1 MPVNRRQF
9 LSRAALTAAALKA
22 APKEWML
29 AENARAGAA
38 PSDRSYGSGYFG
50 KWIEDEFGLPAFHY
64 TCNQTSDPKARTELN
79 PGILTAT
86 EHISQ
91 IGNDRIVALASNYGH
106 VRVRQDEGAPKFLND
121 YAPEHGC
128 FAGGFGY
135 LTDGKAVL
143 STYYP
148 GNAKSFDRVFGAGYF
163 RKKVHDEPYGI
174 DQVVFAPFG
183 DDPVLLSQVTIT
195 NSGGNDTSLRWIE
208 YWGCQQ
214 YQFSFRSF
222 MEGFTGKSVHDRR
235 RDFGMRFTNSFRQ
248 SSDGAGLSEK
258 KEFLGRDPAEDRQ
271 FQGMVA
277 FLEKNPNPF
286 LAAPEKDLPNGA
298 DFDDLNPPSTFLVSL
313 DARADGFS
321 TNGKKFFG
329 TGGVLK
335 PDGINASLDGALSSS
350 GPDSAL
356 LLERRFSLKAG
367 ESKTLTFLYGYAA
380 SGFDVDT
387 LVSKYRQSA
396 ATALGDSSAQWK
408 KNSLRFIVPDEPW
421 VERETTWNYCSL
433 RSGFSYDDFFHEH
446 IVSQA
451 SLYQYVMGFQGA
463 ARDPLQHVLPFLFT
477 EPRLVKEV
485 LRYTLK
491 AVRPNGSIPYG
502 IVGHGMPMPTV
513 SDNSSDMPMWLLWG
527 VSEYVLATRDVRFLD
542 SDVVTAYGGAAKAAH
557 WQGANRASVRGLLAR
572 CYKHLVE
579 DVKVGEHGL
588 MRMLQDDWNDAL
600 VQGWVPAQDVKECL
614 EKGESVL
621 NSAMAAYV
629 FDSYARLL
637 AYAGE
642 EERVTTPIRRK
653 AEEHR
658 AAVREQWAGNWFK
671 RCWLGPTNGW
681 LGEKGL
687 WIEPQPWAIIGA
699 TASPE
704 QTRILVE
711 NMDQQLR
718 RVSPIGA
725 VQINDSPD
733 RITHGTWPTEP
744 GTSIAGGVWPSL
756 NQTLIWALAKV
767 DPAMAWEEWKKNSF
781 ARHAEVYPEVWYGTW
796 SGPDVLNSATSKHPG
811 ETTRGKPFGWTDF
824 PVLNMHTHACPLY
837 SAAKLLGL
845 EFTETGI
852 ALAPSLPV
860 PAFRFESLLIG
871 IIKTASGYEGWYAPQ
886 TQNTYSIRI
895 KLSPEELKRFG
906 RVEVNGNRYR
916 SRVVNGA
923 IELRGLGGAGT
934 PVKWALSRG

>member
-1 MPVNRRQF
+1 M
-9 LSRAALTAAALKA
+9 
-22 APKEWML
+22 
-29 AENARAGAA
+29 
-38 PSDRSYGSGYFG
+38 
-50 KWIEDEFGLPAFHY
+50 
-64 TCNQTSDPKARTELN
+64 N
-79 PGILTAT
+79 PGVLTST
-86 EHISQ
+86 EHIFQ
-91 IGNDRIVALASNYGH
+91 IGNDRLVALASNYGH
-106 VRVRQDEGAPKFLND
+106 LRVRQDEGVPKFLND
-121 YAPEHGC
+121 YAPDHGW

-135 LTDGKAVL
+135 LTDGQATL

-148 GNAKSFDRVFGAGYF
+148 GNAKNFERVFGEGYL
-163 RKKVHDEPYGI
+163 RKKVNNERYMI

-183 DDPVLLSQVTIT
+183 DEPVLVSQVTIT
-195 NSGGNDTSLRWIE
+195 NSSGKEASLRWIE
-208 YWGCQQ
+208 YWGCQL

-222 MEGFTGKSVHDRR
+222 MEGSSGKSMHDHRR
-235 RDFGMRFTNSFRQ
+235 ELGMRFSHSFKRILE
-248 SSDGAGLSEK
+248 GAGLSEK

-277 FLEKNPNPF
+277 FLEKNPDPF
-286 LAAPEKDLPNGA
+286 LAVPEKDLPHAAG
-298 DFDDLNPPSTFLVSL
+298 FDDLNPPSTFLVSL
-313 DARADGFS
+313 DAGAEAFS

-329 TGGVLK
+329 SGGVLK
-335 PDGINASLDGALSSS
+335 PDGVNASLDGDLSST

-356 LLERRFSLKAG
+356 LLERQFSLKSG

-380 SGFDVDT
+380 SGFDVQT
-387 LVSKYRQSA
+387 LSSKYRQSM
-396 ATALGDSSAQWK
+396 ATALRDSSAQWK
-408 KNSLRFIVPDEPW
+408 QLSLRFIVPDEPW
-421 VERETTWNYCSL
+421 VERETMWNGYSL
-433 RSGFSYDDFFHEH
+433 RSGFTYDDFFHEH
-446 IVSQA
+446 IISQA
-451 SLYQYVMGFQGA
+451 SIYQYVMGFQGA

-477 EPRLVKEV
+477 EPGLVKDV

-491 AVRPNGSIPYG
+491 EVRPDGSIPYG

-513 SDNSSDMPMWLLWG
+513 SDNSSDMPMWLLWA
-527 VSEYVLATRDVRFLD
+527 VSEYVLATRDIRFLD

-557 WQGANRASVRGLLAR
+557 WQGANRASVRDLLAR

-579 DVKVGEHGL
+579 DVQVGEHGL

-600 VQGWVPAQDVKECL
+600 VQGWVPAKDVKECL

-637 AYAGE
+637 VYAGG

-653 AEEHR
+653 AEDHR
-658 AAVREQWAGNWFK
+658 AAVRAQWTGNWFK
-671 RCWLGPTNGW
+671 RCWLGPTHGW

-687 WIEPQPWAIIGA
+687 WLEPQPWTIIGA

-704 QTRILVE
+704 QTRILVQ
-711 NMDQQLR
+711 NLDQQLR

-733 RITHGTWPTEP
+733 RITHGTSPSEP

-756 NQTLIWALAKV
+756 NQTLVWALAKV

-781 ARHAEVYPEVWYGTW
+781 ARHAEVYPQVWYGTW
-796 SGPDVLNSATSKHPG
+796 SGPDVLNSASSKHPG
-811 ETTRGKPFGWTDF
+811 ETTAGKPFGWTDF

-837 SAAKLLGL
+837 SATKLLGL

-852 ALAPSLPV
+852 ALAPALPV
-860 PAFRFESLLIG
+860 PAFRFESPLVG
-871 IIKTASGYEGWYAPQ
+871 IIKTANGYEGWYAPQ
-886 TQNTYSIRI
+886 TQNTYSVRV
-895 KLSPEELKRFG
+895 KLSPEELKRLG
-906 RVEVNGNRYR
+906 RAEVNGNRYR
-916 SRVVNGA
+916 SRIVDGA

-934 PVKWALSRG
+934 QVKWSLSRG